1 MTKIFET
8 CSAFILGLSL
18 QICITDSCME
28 IDLDVNK
35 IVRAFQNLFDNA
47 KKYAKEG
54 SNVIIAGE
62 TAGDTFIVQMKN
74 QIKGHDFLQEDK

>member
-1 MTKIFET
+1 
-8 CSAFILGLSL
+8 
-18 QICITDSCME
+18 ME